1 MIDDSIKQINLY
13 GHDFEYAEIEKIP
26 FSKEVRVQVNYLG
39 YPDRIGIGS
48 GETLEKAVENTVKKI
63 LASSPLEAIKLLYD

>member
-1 MIDDSIKQINLY
+1 MTDNLMKKIHLY

-26 FSKEVRVQVNYLG
+26 FSKDVRVQVNYLG

-48 GETLEKAVENTVKKI
+48 GETVEKAVENTVKKI
-63 LASSPLEAIKLLYD
+63 LESTPLEAVKILFD

>member
-1 MIDDSIKQINLY
+1 MIDDSIKQIHLY

>member
-1 MIDDSIKQINLY
+1 MTDDSIKQIHLY

-48 GETLEKAVENTVKKI
+48 GETVEKAVENTVKKI
-63 LASSPLEAIKLLYD
+63 LETTPLDVVKILFD